1 MCIFR
6 IDYLFQIKIFKNKN
20 AWVGFKCMWSICC
33 ALLWPNHRH
42 RTTTPTAKTD
52 RVKYCE
58 RRSFVQPTDRPMAA
72 VCPRF
77 SPIGFLI
84 EPIFHEI
91 ADRAI
96 CVYSLFAFSRFM
108 CNSMYIN
115 VYKCNAV
122 PCAECRGRFTCTY
135 IVIIRPL
142 SGAAAATG
150 RNRIGVFVCT
160 DRFVFPFS
168 CRTILL

>member
-1 MCIFR
+1 VSWFR
-6 IDYLFQIKIFKNKN
+6 VYVKYLLR
-20 AWVGFKCMWSICC
+20 SP
-33 ALLWPNHRH
+33 L
-42 RTTTPTAKTD
+42 AKPPSSHHHTD
-52 RVKYCE
+52 RKN
-58 RRSFVQPTDRPMAA
+58 RPGKILRTPFSSNRPTDRLMAA

-84 EPIFHEI
+84 EPILHEI

-96 CVYSLFAFSRFM
+96 CVYSLFALSRFM

-115 VYKCNAV
+115 VHKCNAV
-122 PCAECRGRFTCTY
+122 PCAECRGRFICTY
-135 IVIIRPL
+135 IVTIRP
-142 SGAAAATG
+142 SPGAATG

-168 CRTILL
+168 RRTILL